1 MREEKFFEKRKKFF
15 QKRKVYQK
23 RKIEILLKMKGGILR
38 KSKTEDLRKMRG
50 EIQFFEKEKGHICTK
65 KEKFL
70 VKRLKN

>member
-23 RKIEILLKMKGGILR
+23 RKIEILLKMKGGIR